1 VLSGLRAGLSTGAI
15 EAAWGDWTASV
26 ELAAAFGTDVV
37 ELCALGESTLESL
50 MAYLDADG
58 DRLQVFEYVSVH
70 APAQKAKGR
79 WADVAPQ
86 LAWLPP
92 LVRSVIVHPDL
103 VKAPDIEVLRPLGER
118 LCFENMDCTKETGRF
133 ADELDDVF
141 AAFPEAGF
149 CLDLAHVWTNDR
161 SLRHADVLLERFG
174 DRLRQVHVSG
184 IDADARH
191 RPMTSTDFALYGGLL
206 ARCSAVPV
214 VLESV
219 PVPQP

>member
-1 VLSGLRAGLSTGAI
+1 MSGLRAGLSTGAI
-15 EAAWGDWTASV
+15 EAAWGDWAAGV
-26 ELAAAFGTDVV
+26 ELAADFGTDVI

-50 MAYLDADG
+50 VSYLGADG

-70 APAQKAKGR
+70 APAQRAKGR
-79 WADVAPQ
+79 WEDVAPQ
-86 LAWLPP
+86 LAGLPP
-92 LVRSVIVHPDL
+92 LVASVIVHPDL
-103 VKAPDIEVLRPLGER
+103 VEGSDIEVLRPLGRR

-174 DRLRQVHVSG
+174 ERLRQVHVSG
-184 IDADARH
+184 IDPDATH
-191 RPMTSTDFALYGGLL
+191 RPMTPSDLALYGRLL
-206 ARCSAVPV
+206 ARCAAVPI
-214 VLESV
+214 VLESE
-219 PVPQP
+219 PVRQP